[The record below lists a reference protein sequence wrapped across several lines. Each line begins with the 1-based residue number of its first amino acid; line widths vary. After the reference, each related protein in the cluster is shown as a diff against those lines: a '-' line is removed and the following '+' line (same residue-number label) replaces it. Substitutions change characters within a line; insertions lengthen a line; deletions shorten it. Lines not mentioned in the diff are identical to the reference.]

1 MVQGFWLAGGSE
13 KLSGK
18 WVTAPSGVFGS
29 RQGHLG
35 SSDTYRLSLGLSGLA
50 IGRSTLVDGDLA
62 AGRLVAP
69 LDRRP
74 PSGAA
79 FYLVMPERSRKLK
92 DVRAFRDWL
101 FHELEMTDK

>member
-1 MVQGFWLAGGSE
+1 
-13 KLSGK
+13 
-18 WVTAPSGVFGS
+18 
-29 RQGHLG
+29 
-35 SSDTYRLSLGLSGLA
+35 
-50 IGRSTLVDGDLA
+50 VDGDLA

-69 LDRRP
+69 LGRRL

>member
-1 MVQGFWLAGGSE
+1 M
-13 KLSGK
+13 
-18 WVTAPSGVFGS
+18 
-29 RQGHLG
+29 
-35 SSDTYRLSLGLSGLA
+35 
-50 IGRSTLVDGDLA
+50 DGDLA

-69 LDRRP
+69 LDRRR